1 MALCVLVDQSG
12 NIVADPLLPPPE
24 QCQAYLLVGSNEYQQ
39 IVAAN
44 NIFAVPTVQ
53 ELQAAWMA
61 GFVVPMI
68 AGLTAWAVGSVV
80 NMFKEK

>member
-1 MALCVLVDQSG
+1 MALCVVVDQSG
-12 NIVADPLLPPPE
+12 NIVVDPLLPPAE
-24 QCQAYLLVGSNEYQQ
+24 QCQGYLLVSDGEYQQ

-44 NIFAVPTVQ
+44 NIFAVPTIQ
-53 ELQAAWMA
+53 ELQTAWMA